1 MDTSAV
7 QATRSTRGVLAAT
20 AAGAVFEWYD
30 FYLCIILAPYLP
42 KIFFPVE
49 YETASFL
56 SAFTAY
62 AIGFIVRPF
71 GGLMF
76 GRLGDT
82 LGRKYTFIITIV
94 FMGFA
99 TFTIGLIPGF
109 AQIGWL
115 APAMLVFLRIVQG
128 LAIGGEYAGA
138 AIYVAEFVD
147 ARRRGMQTGWI
158 QITPTHRSGSGNSGL
173 HFHP

>member
-1 MDTSAV
+1 
-7 QATRSTRGVLAAT
+7 
-20 AAGAVFEWYD
+20 
-30 FYLCIILAPYLP
+30 
-42 KIFFPVE
+42 
-49 YETASFL
+49 
-56 SAFTAY
+56 
-62 AIGFIVRPF
+62 
-71 GGLMF
+71 MF

-115 APAMLVFLRIVQG
+115 SPAMLVFLRIVQG

-147 ARRRGMQTGWI
+147 AKRRGMHDGMDTD
-158 QITPTHRSGSGNSGL
+158 HADNRSGSGNSGL
-173 HFHP
+173 HLASGSM